1 MLRIICR
8 IGLALLFAQVTLATT
23 SASANVVSS
32 SASAGPSFDLPGGE
46 VLLTFDEI
54 VLPSNAS
61 ITDEYEAY
69 GVVFANSFFDVQG
82 WDLPTGRHISNISP
96 TVNHPYLEITFHDPV
111 AEASFLVI
119 TNRENIYSG
128 PFGRTVFQSF
138 REGEMVSEF
147 IGETDLTQRE
157 FGFSGHTFDQVRVY
171 PGGWGNVARLDNLR
185 FSPVP
190 EPGSAGLLLGAVA
203 CLGWRMRNR
212 IR

>member
-82 WDLPTGRHISNISP
+82 WNLPTGRHIANFSP
-96 TVNHPYLEITFHDPV
+96 SVHYPYLEISFV
-111 AEASFLVI
+111 EAVSDARFLFI
-119 TNRENIYSG
+119 TNREDIYSG
-128 PFGRTVFQSF
+128 PFGKTLFQSF
-138 REGEMVSEF
+138 MDGELVSEF
-147 IGETDLTQRE
+147 VGETDLTQRE
-157 FGFSGHTFDQVRVY
+157 FSFSDGPFDQIRAY
-171 PGGWGNVARLDNLR
+171 PGGWGRFGRLDNLR

-190 EPGSAGLLLGAVA
+190 EPSSAGLLLGAVA